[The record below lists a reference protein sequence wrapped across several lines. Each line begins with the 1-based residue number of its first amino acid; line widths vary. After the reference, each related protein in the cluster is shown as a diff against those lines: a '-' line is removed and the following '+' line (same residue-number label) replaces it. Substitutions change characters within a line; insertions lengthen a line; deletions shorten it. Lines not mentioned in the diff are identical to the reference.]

1 MKEIIRA
8 ALAILLV
15 SGILLYAVNTLQK
28 SSTTVGGGSISVYNW
43 GEYIDPEL
51 IEQFEE
57 ETNISV
63 VYETFDSNESMMTKI
78 EQGGTTYDVV
88 MPSEYAIEKMKETD
102 LLQPIDH
109 DLIPNL
115 ENIDPYF
122 LDLPFDP
129 GNEYSVPYFWGTV
142 GIAFN
147 PTLLE
152 GQTFETWDDLWNPSL
167 EQEVILVDSARE
179 VIGVG
184 LNSLGYSLNST
195 DMGELR
201 EATDKLK
208 TMGPNVKAIIGD
220 EIVEMMRREEA
231 AVAVTWS
238 GQAAD
243 MMWINED
250 IDYSVPEEGS
260 NLWFDNMII
269 PKTAGNVE
277 GAHAFI
283 NFMLDPEVAAQNAD
297 YVGYS
302 TPNEQAIALMDPEVT
317 EDERFYPP
325 EELRERLEVYE
336 NLGLEM
342 LGTYNELFLEFK
354 MDMEN

>member
-1 MKEIIRA
+1 MKSIVQA
-8 ALAILLV
+8 SLAIIIVCALLFYGV
-15 SGILLYAVNTLQK
+15 SVLEK
-28 SSTTVGGGSISVYNW
+28 SSTASGGGSITVYNW

-51 IEQFEE
+51 VQQFEDE
-57 ETNISV
+57 NNINV
-63 VYETFDSNESMMTKI
+63 VYETFDSNEAMMTKI
-78 EQGGTTYDVV
+78 DQGGTSYDVA
-88 MPSEYAIEKMKETD
+88 MPSEYAIEKMKEDD
-102 LLQPIDH
+102 LLIPIDH
-109 DLIPNL
+109 SKIPNL

-122 LDLPFDP
+122 LDLAFDP
-129 GNEYSVPYFWGTV
+129 GNEYSIPYFWGTV

-152 GQTFETWDDLWNPSL
+152 GQTFESWDDLWDPSL
-167 EQEVILVDSARE
+167 EQEVIIVDSARE
-179 VIGVG
+179 TIGMG

-195 DMGELR
+195 DLGELR

-208 TMGPNVKAIIGD
+208 TIGPNVKAIIGD

-231 AVAVTWS
+231 AVALTWS

-243 MMWINED
+243 MMWINEN

-269 PKTAGNVE
+269 PSTSDNVE

-302 TPNEQAIALMDPEVT
+302 TPNEAAIELMDPEVT
-317 EDERFYPP
+317 GDERFYPT
-325 EELRERLEVYE
+325 EELRDRLEVYE

-342 LGTYNELFLEFK
+342 LGVYNELFLEFK
-354 MDMEN
+354 MDMDK

>member
-1 MKEIIRA
+1 MKEITRA
-8 ALAILLV
+8 AIAILVVSAILL
-15 SGILLYAVNTLQK
+15 YTVNVLER
-28 SSTTVGGGSISVYNW
+28 SSATADGGTISVYNW

-51 IEQFEE
+51 IDQFEE

-78 EQGGTTYDVV
+78 EQGGTTYDVA
-88 MPSEYAIEKMKETD
+88 MPSEYAIEKMKEND

-109 DLIPNL
+109 ELIPNL
-115 ENIDPYF
+115 QNIDPYF

-152 GQTFETWDDLWNPSL
+152 GQTFESWNDLWDPTL
-167 EQEVILVDSARE
+167 QQEVILVDSARE
-179 VIGVG
+179 VIGMG

-195 DMGELR
+195 DLDELR

-269 PKTAGNVE
+269 PSTADNVE

-317 EDERFYPP
+317 GDERFYPP

>member
-1 MKEIIRA
+1 MKEITRA
-8 ALAILLV
+8 AIAILIVSAILL
-15 SGILLYAVNTLQK
+15 YTVNVLER
-28 SSTTVGGGSISVYNW
+28 SSATADGGTISVYNW

-51 IEQFEE
+51 IDQFEE

-78 EQGGTTYDVV
+78 EQGGTTYDVA
-88 MPSEYAIEKMKETD
+88 MPSEYAIEKMKEND

-109 DLIPNL
+109 ELIPNL
-115 ENIDPYF
+115 QNIDPYF

-152 GQTFETWDDLWNPSL
+152 GQTFESWNDLWDPTL
-167 EQEVILVDSARE
+167 QQEVILVDSARE
-179 VIGVG
+179 VIGMG

-195 DMGELR
+195 DLDELR

-269 PKTAGNVE
+269 PSTADNVE

-317 EDERFYPP
+317 GDERFYPP